1 MATEYEIVIGLEVHV
16 QLATASKM
24 FCGCGSDYQSASPNT
39 RVCPVCLGL
48 PGSLPQINSKAVEYT
63 ILTGLALGCE
73 IPEYTKFDRK
83 NYPYPDL
90 MKGYQISQFDKPLAL
105 AGVMTIDIDGQPKDI
120 NVTRVHL
127 EEDVAKLSHISDS
140 SGSYSVVDINRAGV
154 ALMEI
159 VSEPDMRSA
168 EEARQYLMNMHS
180 IVQYLGVS
188 NANMEDGN
196 FRCDANVS
204 VRPRGQVEFGTRTE
218 IKNMNSFRS
227 VVSAI
232 EYETHR
238 QIGVIESGGKV
249 VQETRGWVDD
259 KQITASQRSKE
270 QAHDYR
276 YFPEPDL
283 PPLTISAQMV
293 DEIKALLPELPSHRK
308 KRFIDELGLTEY
320 EATLLTSEKSTAD
333 YFEDVVS
340 KLINQPEGKNLMK
353 TTSNFILGDLTAIM
367 KDKGEDFSNCTLP
380 TDYLAELVLAVG
392 IGDISINIAKN
403 VLSESFKTLDSP
415 SVIIGRNNYTVIADK
430 DVLFKT
436 VESVIDSN
444 TKAVEDYKS
453 GKESAS
459 KFLVGQVMK
468 ETKGQAKAD
477 VVTNIVLEVL
487 ARY

>member
-1 MATEYEIVIGLEVHV
+1 MAIEYETVIGLEVHV

-24 FCGCGSDYQSASPNT
+24 FCGCGSDYQSAAPNT

-63 ILTGLALGCE
+63 ILTGLALGCD

-105 AGVMTIDIDGQPKDI
+105 AGVMHVEIAGVHKDI

-127 EEDVAKLSHISDS
+127 EEDVAKLSHISDTT
-140 SGSYSVVDINRAGV
+140 GTYSTVDINRAGV

-159 VSEPDMRSA
+159 VSEPDMRTA
-168 EEARQYLMNMHS
+168 EEAREYLINLHS

-204 VRPRGQVEFGTRTE
+204 IRPKGQNELGTRTE
-218 IKNMNSFRS
+218 VKNMNSFRS
-227 VVSAI
+227 VVLAI
-232 EYETHR
+232 EYETQR
-238 QIGVIESGGKV
+238 QISIIESGNKV
-249 VQETRGWVDD
+249 IQETRGWIDD

-283 PPLTISAQMV
+283 PPLTISKQMV
-293 DEIKALLPELPSHRK
+293 DTIKELLPELPMIRK
-308 KRFIDELGLTEY
+308 GRFISDLGLTEY
-320 EATLLTSEKSTAD
+320 EANILTGDKATAD
-333 YFEDVVS
+333 YFESVLAHIPKGNDTKKS
-340 KLINQPEGKNLMK
+340 IK
-353 TTSNFILGDLTAIM
+353 TTSNFILGDLAALM
-367 KDKGEDFSNCTLP
+367 KEKGEGFSVCSLP
-380 TDYLAELVLAVG
+380 AKHLAELVAT
-392 IGDISINIAKN
+392 ISSGHISMSIAKN
-403 VLSESFKTLDSP
+403 VLTESFANKDRP
-415 SVIIGRNNYTVIADK
+415 SVIIERNNYAVIADK
-430 DVLFKT
+430 DVLFET
-436 VESVIDSN
+436 VETVISNN
-444 TKAVEDYKS
+444 TKAVEDFKA
-453 GKESAS
+453 GKESAA

-477 VVTNIVLEVL
+477 VVADIVMDVL
-487 ARY
+487 SNY

>member
-1 MATEYEIVIGLEVHV
+1 M
-16 QLATASKM
+16 
-24 FCGCGSDYQSASPNT
+24 
-39 RVCPVCLGL
+39 
-48 PGSLPQINSKAVEYT
+48 EYT
-63 ILTGLALGCE
+63 ILTGLALGCQ

-90 MKGYQISQFDKPLAL
+90 MKGYQISQYDKPLAL
-105 AGVMTIDIDGQPKDI
+105 QGIMPIDVDGQQKDI

-180 IVQYLGVS
+180 MVQYLGVS

-204 VRPRGQVEFGTRTE
+204 VRPKGQEEFGTRTE

-232 EYETHR
+232 EYETQR
-238 QIGVIESGGKV
+238 QIDVIESGGKV

-259 KQITASQRSKE
+259 KQVTASQRSKE

-283 PPLTISAQMV
+283 PPLIISAQMV
-293 DEIKALLPELPSHRK
+293 EEIKALLPELPSVRK
-308 KRFIDELGLTEY
+308 ERFINDLDLTEY
-320 EATLLTSEKSTAD
+320 EADLLTSEKSTAD
-333 YFEDVVS
+333 YFENVVN
-340 KLINQPEGKNLMK
+340 KLPEQSDRYKPIK
-353 TTSNFILGDLTAIM
+353 TTSNFILGDLTALM
-367 KDKGEDFSNCTLP
+367 KDAGENFSSCSFPPN
-380 TDYLAELVLAVG
+380 YLAELVMTVVS
-392 IGDISINIAKN
+392 GDISVNIAKN
-403 VLSESFKTLDSP
+403 VLAESFKTQDSP
-415 SVIIGRNNYTVIADK
+415 SVIIDRNNYAVISDT
-430 DVLFKT
+430 DVLFASVET
-436 VESVIDSN
+436 VVANN

-453 GKESAS
+453 GKESAA

-468 ETKGQAKAD
+468 ETKGQAKPD
-477 VVTNIVLEVL
+477 VVAGIVLEVL
-487 ARY
+487 SKY

>member
-1 MATEYEIVIGLEVHV
+1 M
-16 QLATASKM
+16 
-24 FCGCGSDYQSASPNT
+24 
-39 RVCPVCLGL
+39 
-48 PGSLPQINSKAVEYT
+48 
-63 ILTGLALGCE
+63 
-73 IPEYTKFDRK
+73 
-83 NYPYPDL
+83 
-90 MKGYQISQFDKPLAL
+90 
-105 AGVMTIDIDGQPKDI
+105 
-120 NVTRVHL
+120 
-127 EEDVAKLSHISDS
+127 
-140 SGSYSVVDINRAGV
+140 
-154 ALMEI
+154 
-159 VSEPDMRSA
+159 
-168 EEARQYLMNMHS
+168 
-180 IVQYLGVS
+180 
-188 NANMEDGN
+188 
-196 FRCDANVS
+196 
-204 VRPRGQVEFGTRTE
+204 
-218 IKNMNSFRS
+218 
-227 VVSAI
+227 
-232 EYETHR
+232 
-238 QIGVIESGGKV
+238 
-249 VQETRGWVDD
+249 
-259 KQITASQRSKE
+259 
-270 QAHDYR
+270 
-276 YFPEPDL
+276 

-380 TDYLAELVLAVG
+380 TDYLAELVFAVG

>member
-1 MATEYEIVIGLEVHV
+1 
-16 QLATASKM
+16 
-24 FCGCGSDYQSASPNT
+24 
-39 RVCPVCLGL
+39 
-48 PGSLPQINSKAVEYT
+48 
-63 ILTGLALGCE
+63 
-73 IPEYTKFDRK
+73 
-83 NYPYPDL
+83 
-90 MKGYQISQFDKPLAL
+90 MKGYQISQYDKPLAL
-105 AGVMTIDIDGQPKDI
+105 QGIMPIDVDGQQKDI

-180 IVQYLGVS
+180 MVQYLGVS

-204 VRPRGQVEFGTRTE
+204 VRPKGQEEFGTRTE

-232 EYETHR
+232 EYETQR
-238 QIGVIESGGKV
+238 QIDVIESGGKV

-259 KQITASQRSKE
+259 KQVTASQRSKE

-283 PPLTISAQMV
+283 PPLIISAQMV
-293 DEIKALLPELPSHRK
+293 EEIKALLPELPSVRK
-308 KRFIDELGLTEY
+308 ERFINDLDLTEY
-320 EATLLTSEKSTAD
+320 EADLLTSEKATAD
-333 YFEDVVS
+333 YFENVVD
-340 KLINQPEGKNLMK
+340 KLPEQSDRYKPIK
-353 TTSNFILGDLTAIM
+353 TTSNFILGDLTALM
-367 KDKGEDFSNCTLP
+367 KDTGENFSSCSLSPN
-380 TDYLAELVLAVG
+380 YLAELVMTVVS
-392 IGDISINIAKN
+392 GDISVNIAKN
-403 VLSESFKTLDSP
+403 VLAESFKTQDSP
-415 SVIIGRNNYTVIADK
+415 SVIIERNNYAVISDT
-430 DVLFKT
+430 DVLFASVET
-436 VESVIDSN
+436 VVANN

-453 GKESAS
+453 GKESAA

-468 ETKGQAKAD
+468 ETKGQAKPD
-477 VVTNIVLEVL
+477 VVAGIVLEVL
-487 ARY
+487 SKY

>member
-1 MATEYEIVIGLEVHV
+1 M
-16 QLATASKM
+16 
-24 FCGCGSDYQSASPNT
+24 P
-39 RVCPVCLGL
+39 
-48 PGSLPQINSKAVEYT
+48 
-63 ILTGLALGCE
+63 
-73 IPEYTKFDRK
+73 
-83 NYPYPDL
+83 
-90 MKGYQISQFDKPLAL
+90 
-105 AGVMTIDIDGQPKDI
+105 IDVDGQQKDI

-180 IVQYLGVS
+180 MVQYLGVS

-204 VRPRGQVEFGTRTE
+204 VRPKGQEEFGTRTE

-232 EYETHR
+232 EYETQR
-238 QIGVIESGGKV
+238 QIDVIESGGKV

-259 KQITASQRSKE
+259 KQVTASQRSKE

-283 PPLTISAQMV
+283 PPLIISAQMV
-293 DEIKALLPELPSHRK
+293 EEIKALLPELPSVRK
-308 KRFIDELGLTEY
+308 ERFINDLDLTEY
-320 EATLLTSEKSTAD
+320 EADLLTSEKATAD
-333 YFEDVVS
+333 YFENVVD
-340 KLINQPEGKNLMK
+340 KLPEQSDRYKPIK
-353 TTSNFILGDLTAIM
+353 TTSNFILGDLTALM
-367 KDKGEDFSNCTLP
+367 KDTGENFSSCSLSPN
-380 TDYLAELVLAVG
+380 YLAELVMTVVS
-392 IGDISINIAKN
+392 GDISVNIAKN
-403 VLSESFKTLDSP
+403 VLAESFKTQDSP
-415 SVIIGRNNYTVIADK
+415 SVIIERNNYAVISDT
-430 DVLFKT
+430 DVLFASVET
-436 VESVIDSN
+436 VVANN

-453 GKESAS
+453 GKESAA

-468 ETKGQAKAD
+468 ETKGQAKPD
-477 VVTNIVLEVL
+477 VVAGIVLEVL
-487 ARY
+487 SKY